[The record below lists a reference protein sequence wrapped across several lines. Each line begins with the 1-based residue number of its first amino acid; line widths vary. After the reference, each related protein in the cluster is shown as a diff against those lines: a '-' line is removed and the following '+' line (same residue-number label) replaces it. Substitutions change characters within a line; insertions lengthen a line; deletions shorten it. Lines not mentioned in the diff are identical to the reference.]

1 MPEEGG
7 VVVRSRVVHDERL
20 ESDVIAGCKKL
31 VRDFGG
37 YLEVIGQRKA
47 KGSGTTVGFPDAV
60 YYRRGKAYLIEFK
73 RPHGGVLRRDQEL
86 AIECRKAEGVPTYV
100 VSNEQ
105 EFADL
110 MGGRLKPA

>member
-1 MPEEGG
+1 
-7 VVVRSRVVHDERL
+7 VARHKVVHDERL
-20 ESDVIAGCKKL
+20 EAEVIAGCKEL

-37 YLEVIGQRKA
+37 YLELVGQRKA
-47 KGSGTTVGFPDAV
+47 KGSGSTVGFPDAV
-60 YYRRGKAYLIEFK
+60 LYRKGHAYFIEFK
-73 RPHGGVLRRDQEL
+73 RPHGGVLSRDQEL
-86 AIECRKAEGVPTYV
+86 AIECRAAEGVPTYV